1 MSFKPIIRAIPDSQ
15 LSAKICWL
23 MQKLCGAKF
32 LLVFWPAWKKLPKE
46 KFEHSEFLSEEF
58 CLYIYINSVKRAFD
72 VRTCE
77 GTEELIQS
85 DEVQSAVDDVVNVFD
100 EIKNAFKGFINVN
113 CDDLGKIRETAYQGP
128 K

>member
-1 MSFKPIIRAIPDSQ
+1 MRQISFPQAFIRNKLYGIIYTKKPFDIRTF
-15 LSAKICWL
+15 K
-23 MQKLCGAKF
+23 
-32 LLVFWPAWKKLPKE
+32 
-46 KFEHSEFLSEEF
+46 
-58 CLYIYINSVKRAFD
+58 
-72 VRTCE
+72 

-85 DEVQSAVDDVVNVFD
+85 DEVQSAVDDVVSAFD